1 MKSKIWLSTFREIKS
16 SMGRFVAIM
25 AIITLGV
32 GFFAGLKVTDS
43 AMRASMLKYLTS
55 REFYDFRMI
64 STLGFEEEDI
74 AYIRE
79 QLPDARAVEGT
90 VAFDIIAEVGDN
102 TDNVKF
108 LSIPE
113 GVNTIELVAGRLPE
127 ADDEC
132 VVDSYVYSEDYIG
145 RTVAILDTNDS
156 DDREHFAYKE
166 YTIVGTCKSPLYV
179 QYERGN
185 TSLGNGVL
193 NGFAYINR
201 GGFDCEYDTDCYIKL
216 DSDPALYSDEY
227 KALIDSMEDRMQEL
241 VDEAARNRYD
251 RIVGKA
257 QDELDDAR
265 TALEKEKKKGQQELD
280 DAKASL
286 DEARKSIEEYSD
298 MKAQLQTGVE
308 ELGTQIA
315 AMEEAMA
322 AYPEAVDQT
331 AYQYA
336 LAQKQSYES
345 QLASLTNALEDAR
358 AQYED
363 GLAEYEDGLAEFE
376 SKIADAEGEI
386 ADGEEE
392 LADIEKPTT
401 YLLDRTSN
409 AGYVC
414 FESDSGI
421 VGAIADVFPIF
432 FFLVAALVCMTTM
445 SRMVEDQRTQIG
457 VLKALGYGNAQI
469 AGKYAFYSG
478 SSALVGCGI
487 GYAAGTVIF
496 PQAIWFA
503 YQMMYNAGRI
513 DYLFDWKLLVISIL
527 VALLCSVGITLVS
540 CRMELTQMAASLMRP
555 KAPKAGK
562 RILLEHIPLIWN
574 RMKFLRKVSLRNIFR
589 YKGRLVMM
597 VLGIGGCT
605 ALLVAGFGIYDS
617 IADIAKNQYHNVSLY
632 DAEVMLKNAV
642 TEEESDV
649 LSRLG
654 YAREDYILFYQTN
667 ADISTDVKTKNMYV
681 NVFDDDT
688 DLDGFYDMHTEDGE
702 KLSLPGFG
710 EAVMNAGIAR
720 LLGVKVG
727 DTITISSESI
737 RKYTVKIVGLNEN
750 FIYNYI
756 YVNSSTY
763 QDMTGGL
770 PQKKNVYLN
779 MNAEG
784 DVHEEA
790 AALLGNSGIVSV
802 MLSAD
807 MLDRVD
813 NMMTSMNIIIYI
825 VIGCA
830 VALAF
835 VVVYNLTNINI
846 SERVRE
852 IATIKVLG
860 FQKKEYRSYVFRE
873 NIMMAVM
880 GGAVGL
886 LMGKWLHSFIMSK
899 IVIDL
904 ITFDVRINWQSYL
917 YSFALTIFF
926 TYGINMIMR
935 GRLDSISMT
944 ESLKAVE

>member
-1 MKSKIWLSTFREIKS
+1 
-16 SMGRFVAIM
+16 MGRFIAIM

-43 AMRASMLKYLTS
+43 AMRASMLKYLTN
-55 REFYDFRMI
+55 REFYDFRMV

-74 AYIRE
+74 DYIRE
-79 QLPDARAVEGT
+79 QLPEARAVEGT
-90 VAFDIIAEVGDN
+90 VSFDIIAEVGDN

-113 GVNTIELVAGRLPE
+113 SVNTIELVSGRLPE
-127 ADDEC
+127 ADNEC
-132 VVDSYVYSEDYIG
+132 VVDSYTYSEDSVG
-145 RTVAILDTNDS
+145 RTVTILDTNDS
-156 DDREHFAYKE
+156 EDREHFVYRE

-185 TSLGNGVL
+185 TTLGNGVL
-193 NGFAYINR
+193 NGFAYINK
-201 GGFDCEYDTDCYIKL
+201 GGFDCEYDTDCYIRL
-216 DSDPALYSDEY
+216 DSDLPLYSDEY
-227 KALIDSMEDRMQEL
+227 KDLINSTEDRMQEI
-241 VDEAARNRYD
+241 VDTAAQNRYN
-251 RIVGKA
+251 RIVEEA
-257 QDELDDAR
+257 QEELDDAR
-265 TALEKEKKKGQQELD
+265 ASLEEEKEKGQQELN

-286 DEARKSIEEYSD
+286 DEAKKSIDEYSD
-298 MKAQLQTGVE
+298 MKTQLQSGLQ
-308 ELGTQIA
+308 ELGLQIA

-322 AYPEAVDQT
+322 VYPEAVDQT

-336 LAQKQSYES
+336 LTQKQSCES
-345 QLASLTNALEDAR
+345 QLDTLTKALEDAEC
-358 AQYED
+358 QYED

-376 SKIADAEGEI
+376 SRIADAEDEI
-386 ADGEEE
+386 ADGEAEI
-392 LADIEKPTT
+392 ADIEKPTT

-457 VLKALGYGNAQI
+457 VLKALGYGNTRI

-478 SSALVGCGI
+478 SSALVGCVI
-487 GYAAGTVIF
+487 GYASGTVVF

-527 VALLCSVGITLVS
+527 VALLCSVGITLAA
-540 CRMELTQMAASLMRP
+540 CRMELIQMAASLMRP

-562 RILLEHIPLIWN
+562 RILLEHIPFIWN

-589 YKGRLVMM
+589 YKGRLIMM

-617 IADIAKNQYHNVSLY
+617 IADIAKSQYHNVSLY
-632 DAEVMLKNAV
+632 DADVILKNAV
-642 TEEESDV
+642 TDSESDV
-649 LSRLG
+649 LSKLG
-654 YAREDYILFYQTN
+654 YAKEDYILFYQTN
-667 ADISTDVKTKNMYV
+667 ADISTDVKTKNLYI
-681 NVFDDDT
+681 NVFDDET
-688 DLDGFYDMHTEDGE
+688 DLEGFYDMHTEDGD

-710 EAVMNAGIAR
+710 ETVMNAGIAK

-737 RKYTVKIVGLNEN
+737 QEYTVKIVGLNEN
-750 FIYNYI
+750 FIYDYI
-756 YVNSSTY
+756 YINSSTY
-763 QDMTGGL
+763 QDMTGKL
-770 PQKKNVYLN
+770 PQKKNIYLN
-779 MNAEG
+779 MDPEK
-784 DVHEEA
+784 DVHEESA
-790 AALLGNSGIVSV
+790 VLLGDSGIVSV
-802 MLSAD
+802 MLSVD

-813 NMMTSMNIIIYI
+813 NMMKSMNIIIYI

-852 IATIKVLG
+852 IATVKVLG

-873 NIMMAVM
+873 NIVMAVM
-880 GGAVGL
+880 GAAVGL

-904 ITFDVRINWQSYL
+904 ITFDVRITLQSYL
-917 YSFALTIFF
+917 YSFALTILF
-926 TYGINMIMR
+926 TYGIDVLMR
-935 GRLDSISMT
+935 GKLDSISMT